1 MNTARRNVLK
11 GIVALGSASALSLVS
26 PLWASSSDIA
36 NNSIHLIVANDN
48 VGDAFYQGANTIQSI
63 VIQSSLHSAT
73 SLPFLEK
80 YQNLLKTKGQRIFGL
95 VDDASAVL
103 IMDFARTANA
113 RVLWHK
119 DHVIHS
125 NESAARL
132 GSGLASNT
140 ISPAMTENIVFKKH
154 YVSFLIES

>member
-11 GIVALGSASALSLVS
+11 GIIALGSASALNLVS
-26 PLWASSSDIA
+26 PLWASSNIA
-36 NNSIHLIVANDN
+36 NNTIHLIVANDD
-48 VGDAFYQGANTIQSI
+48 VGHAFYQGANTVKSI
-63 VIQSSLHSAT
+63 AIQSSLHSAT

-80 YQNLLKTKGQRIFGL
+80 YQSLLKTKGQRIFGL

-103 IMDFARTANA
+103 IMDLARTTNA
-113 RVLWHK
+113 RILWQK

-125 NESAARL
+125 NESAVQL
-132 GSGLASNT
+132 GLGLVSNT
-140 ISPAMTENIVFKKH
+140 INSAMTEQIAFKKH

>member
-11 GIVALGSASALSLVS
+11 GIVALGSASALNLVS
-26 PLWASSSDIA
+26 PLWASSNIA
-36 NNSIHLIVANDN
+36 NNPIHLIVANDD
-48 VGDAFYQGANTIQSI
+48 VGHAFYKGANTVQSI
-63 VIQSSLHSAT
+63 AIQSSLHSAT

-103 IMDFARTANA
+103 IMDFARSANA
-113 RVLWHK
+113 RVLWQK

-125 NESAARL
+125 NESAAQL
-132 GSGLASNT
+132 GLGLVSNA
-140 ISPAMTENIVFKKH
+140 INPATKEQTAFKKH